1 MTVKELERA
10 LHLAGLSAP
19 ALWHEVTGS
28 TNAVAAGLADSGAPE
43 WTLAG
48 AGHQTAGR
56 GRLGRTWIDRPNGS
70 LMTSLVL
77 RPSMAP
83 DDLGLL
89 TLLAG
94 AAWAEAATEISGLEV
109 RCKWPNDLLVGEAKV
124 GGVLAESSVVGDQV
138 RWVVI
143 GSGLNLEAPEVEHHF
158 EHDDKP
164 SLLDVTS
171 LGSEVDRVAL
181 LVGFLSRFRRGY
193 HAPSEELAH
202 EVVARW
208 SDVSCTLGRMV
219 SAVGVDGVRHEGV
232 AIAVDASGRLVL
244 ETADGPIAVASE
256 EIEHLR

>member
-19 ALWHEVTGS
+19 AHWHEITGS
-28 TNAVAAGLADSGAPE
+28 TNALAVGLADDGAPE
-43 WTLAG
+43 WSLVG
-48 AGHQTAGR
+48 AAHQTAGR
-56 GRLGRTWIDRPNGS
+56 GRFGRTWVDRPNGS
-70 LMTSLVL
+70 LITSLVL

-94 AAWAEAATEISGLEV
+94 AAWAEAVAEVTGLEV
-109 RCKWPNDLLVGEAKV
+109 RCKWPNDLLLGQAKV
-124 GGVLAESSVVGDQV
+124 GGVLAESSVTGDQV

-143 GSGLNLEAPEVEHHF
+143 GSGLNLETPAIEHRDEPSALEV
-158 EHDDKP
+158 
-164 SLLDVTS
+164 TG

-181 LVGFLSRFRRGY
+181 LGSFLSRFRRGY
-193 HAPSEELAH
+193 HAPPEELAN

-208 SDVSCTLGRMV
+208 SEVSCTLGRMV
-219 SAVGVDGVRHEGV
+219 SAVGTDGVRREGV

-244 ETADGPIAVASE
+244 ETADGPAAVVSY

>member
-19 ALWHEVTGS
+19 AHWHEITGS
-28 TNAVAAGLADSGAPE
+28 TNALAAGLADDGAPE
-43 WTLAG
+43 WSLVG

-56 GRLGRTWIDRPNGS
+56 GRLGRTWVDRPGRS

-94 AAWAEAATEISGLEV
+94 AAWAEAATEVTGHEV
-109 RCKWPNDLLVGEAKV
+109 RCKWPNDLLIGEAKA
-124 GGVLAESSVVGDQV
+124 GGVLAESSVVSDQV

-143 GSGLNLEAPEVEHHF
+143 GSGLNLAAPEVERRDGHHD
-158 EHDDKP
+158 EP
-164 SLLDVTS
+164 SVLEVTG

-181 LVGFLSRFRRGY
+181 LGGFLSRFRRGY
-193 HAPSEELAH
+193 HAPPHQFAA

-208 SDVSCTLGRMV
+208 SEVSSTLGRVV
-219 SAVGVDGVRHEGV
+219 SAVGTDGVRREGL

-244 ETADGPIAVASE
+244 ETADGPAAVTSHE
-256 EIEHLR
+256 VEHLR